1 MLNPFNRTKKGVIIM
16 GLFDGGEKKE
26 QLTNME
32 QQIRILS
39 TSIEAI
45 NQRLSST
52 DAVAGGYAA
61 GDVHRTSELIE
72 KMADLKKDIAGNFDS
87 INQTMA
93 KLKNDLE
100 QFSKEKDAI
109 KGQVMKLNELMGSF
123 AAVDKKWLRLLI
135 ERIDKFNEN
144 SGNLNDN
151 LMYFHKN
158 LLERVNEKIGDMG
171 DIVANRL
178 TRTALIG
185 IGVFVGIEILFL
197 ILKFVLFPSG

>member
-1 MLNPFNRTKKGVIIM
+1 M

-109 KGQVMKLNELMGSF
+109 KGQVMKLNELIGSF

-197 ILKFVLFPSG
+197 ILKFVLFPGG